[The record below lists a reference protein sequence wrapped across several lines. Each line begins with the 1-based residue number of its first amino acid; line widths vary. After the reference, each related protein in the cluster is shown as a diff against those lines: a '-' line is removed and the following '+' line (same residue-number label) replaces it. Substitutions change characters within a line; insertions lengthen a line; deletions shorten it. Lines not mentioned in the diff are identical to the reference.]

1 MSQNNTKQAVELLK
15 KALALLGEG
24 DSESAAVEMPSVKS
38 VAKLDLAAL
47 KAVAASFSIEVD
59 GLKEKAIRALITTA
73 ATVVEEGAE
82 GEYTPEEVAALCS
95 AVGLTVVKK
104 AAANVTA
111 LAEYFETAKD
121 AEDTDGE
128 EDADEDSDEEEE
140 SDDDEDEKPKAKS
153 KKAAADDDEDEDA
166 DEDDEEEAPAA
177 KKKGKKSADDEE
189 EDEDEDDE
197 DEDEDKSDDD
207 DDDEEDEKPAKKK
220 KAKAD
225 ADEDEDEEEES
236 EDSDEEEESDDDE
249 EEEVSPKEQAK
260 RVAAYNKAK
269 PAKLAKTYADV
280 VKALKGNKWGE
291 AYAVGDDGYCCGF
304 PLKSAKVGKTPV
316 GKCVVTGKTFA
327 QNEDGELVEF
337 SEESDD

>member
-1 MSQNNTKQAVELLK
+1 MSKTNTKQAVELLK
-15 KALALLGEG
+15 KAIALLGEG
-24 DSESAAVEMPSVKS
+24 DGANAAVEMPAVKA

-82 GEYTPEEVAALCS
+82 GEYSPEEVASLCS

-111 LAEYFETAKD
+111 LAEYFESAKD

-128 EDADEDSDEEEE
+128 EDADEDAEEESDEDEDGEEAKPVKKGKKPADDDEEEEADEDEEEADDSDDDDEEEE
-140 SDDDEDEKPKAKS
+140 SDDDEDEKP
-153 KKAAADDDEDEDA
+153 
-166 DEDDEEEAPAA
+166 
-177 KKKGKKSADDEE
+177 
-189 EDEDEDDE
+189 
-197 DEDEDKSDDD
+197 
-207 DDDEEDEKPAKKK
+207 AKKK
-220 KAKAD
+220 KAKA
-225 ADEDEDEEEES
+225 AADEDEEEE
-236 EDSDEEEESDDDE
+236 EADDEEEESDEDESEEEE

-291 AYAVGDDGYCCGF
+291 AYAVGEDGYCCGF

-337 SEESDD
+337 SEDSED